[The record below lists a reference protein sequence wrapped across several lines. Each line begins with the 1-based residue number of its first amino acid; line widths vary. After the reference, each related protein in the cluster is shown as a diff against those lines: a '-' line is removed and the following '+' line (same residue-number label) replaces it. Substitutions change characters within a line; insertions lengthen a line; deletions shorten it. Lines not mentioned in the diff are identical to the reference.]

1 MVASREAFKDS
12 EINAENTDLTKMGVV
27 LGSGIGGLGTIEKEN
42 RALVEK
48 GPDRVSP
55 MYIPMSICNMA
66 AGNVAI
72 DLGIKGES
80 YCAVTACASGTHSIG
95 EAFRMIRHGY
105 QDVVLAGGY
114 RKLYYTNRNSWFAN
128 IKSSYS
134 RNRP

>member
-80 YCAVTACASGTHSIG
+80 YCVVTACASG
-95 EAFRMIRHGY
+95 IRASGIP
-105 QDVVLAGGY
+105 
-114 RKLYYTNRNSWFAN
+114 KN
-128 IKSSYS
+128 
-134 RNRP
+134 

>member
-55 MYIPMSICNMA
+55 MYIQMTNCNMA
-66 AGNVAI
+66 AGKVAI
-72 DLGIKGES
+72 HLGKKGES
-80 YCAVTACASGTHSIG
+80 Y
-95 EAFRMIRHGY
+95 
-105 QDVVLAGGY
+105 
-114 RKLYYTNRNSWFAN
+114 
-128 IKSSYS
+128 
-134 RNRP
+134 